1 MKISLFIPLLLTI
14 AVMAIISGGCGNPPG
29 LDDDAIR
36 RADSVRMATDQGLRD
51 LLCDLAANVYTAATA
66 DLATRVTEVTGAI
79 TDLRT
84 TRTADNLERARM
96 SWKLARRPWEFSE
109 VGLLGP
115 AKNQHT
121 NTEIDSWPVD
131 ITTIRNILDG
141 RDRIDAASLAREEG
155 TARGFHAI
163 EYLLWGADGK
173 QVVEHITDRE
183 FDYML
188 AAATLMQ
195 SSVARLN
202 ITWQGTMAGDSAA
215 YQWQFCHAGQPGSL
229 YTSALAALRESI
241 NSSSSLASELQ
252 NSKMGIS
259 YHSPDDSY
267 AESRFSNTSKDDF
280 IANLDGIKA
289 WYTGEYRERSVPIT
303 GLGIS
308 SLVVKKNPD
317 LDARVRAAIDEA
329 MWRVMAIQPSF
340 GEAINSGNKG
350 TIAGAIS
357 AVQRLEALLEGEV
370 LPLFK

>member
-1 MKISLFIPLLLTI
+1 MKTSLVIPFSLTI
-14 AVMAIISGGCGNPPG
+14 AAMVISSGGCGDPPG
-29 LDDDAIR
+29 LDNDAI
-36 RADSVRMATDQGLRD
+36 RADSVRMATDQGIRD
-51 LLCDLAANVYTAATA
+51 MLCDLATNVYTSATA
-66 DLATRVTEVTGAI
+66 DLATRVTDVTGAI
-79 TDLRT
+79 ADLRT
-84 TRTADNLERARM
+84 TRTADNLERARRL
-96 SWKLARRPWEFSE
+96 WKLARRPWEFSE

-115 AKNQHT
+115 AKNQQT
-121 NTEIDSWPVD
+121 DSEIDSWPAD
-131 ITTIRNILDG
+131 INMIRIILDG
-141 RDRIDAASLAREEG
+141 RDRIDVVLLAQKEG

-202 ITWQGTMAGDSAA
+202 AAWQGTMAGDSAA

-241 NSSSSLASELQ
+241 NSSSSLANDLES
-252 NSKMGIS
+252 SKMGIS
-259 YHSPDDSY
+259 YHSPDDRY

-340 GEAINSGNKG
+340 GEAINSGNKAS
-350 TIAGAIS
+350 IAGAIT
-357 AVQRLEALLEGEV
+357 AVQRLEGLLGDEV